1 MKSINVTL
9 ESMTVNGEEV
19 PLLSADLVVVRRP
32 ETDRIDWE
40 CVAFTLLMDP
50 FPQEPVFLE
59 MVDVVESRTLS
70 GDALVV
76 RSDQNRHVFR
86 GGGDL
91 SGLTAED
98 GLESDQ

>member
-32 ETDRIDWE
+32 ETDRLDWE

-91 SGLTAED
+91 SGLMPED
-98 GLESDQ
+98 DLGPIE

>member
-1 MKSINVTL
+1 M
-9 ESMTVNGEEV
+9 NGEEV

-91 SGLTAED
+91 SGLMPED
-98 GLESDQ
+98 DLGPIE

>member
-1 MKSINVTL
+1 
-9 ESMTVNGEEV
+9 MTVNGEEL

-32 ETDRIDWE
+32 ETDRLDWE

-50 FPQEPVFLE
+50 FPQEPVTLE

-70 GDALVV
+70 GVALVV
-76 RSDQNRHVFR
+76 RSDRNRHVFR
-86 GGGDL
+86 GGSEL

-98 GLESDQ
+98 GLDSSD

>member
-19 PLLSADLVVVRRP
+19 PLLS
-32 ETDRIDWE
+32 
-40 CVAFTLLMDP
+40 LMDP

-91 SGLTAED
+91 SGLMPED
-98 GLESDQ
+98 GLEPNQ

>member
-91 SGLTAED
+91 SGLMPED
-98 GLESDQ
+98 GLEPNQ

>member
-32 ETDRIDWE
+32 ETDRLDWE

-91 SGLTAED
+91 SGLMPED
-98 GLESDQ
+98 DLGPIK

>member
-32 ETDRIDWE
+32 ETDHLDWE

-91 SGLTAED
+91 SGLMPED
-98 GLESDQ
+98 GLESNQ

>member
-1 MKSINVTL
+1 MKSVNVTL

-32 ETDRIDWE
+32 ETDRLDWE

-91 SGLTAED
+91 SGLMPED
-98 GLESDQ
+98 GLEPNQ

>member
-1 MKSINVTL
+1 M
-9 ESMTVNGEEV
+9 NGEEV

-32 ETDRIDWE
+32 ETDRLDWE

-86 GGGDL
+86 GGDDL
-91 SGLTAED
+91 SGLLPED
-98 GLESDQ
+98 GLEPNQ

>member
-32 ETDRIDWE
+32 ESDRLDWE

-91 SGLTAED
+91 SGLTPAD
-98 GLESDQ
+98 GLEPNE

>member
-1 MKSINVTL
+1 M
-9 ESMTVNGEEV
+9 NGEEV

-50 FPQEPVFLE
+50 FPHEPVFLE

-91 SGLTAED
+91 SGLTAAD

>member
-32 ETDRIDWE
+32 ETDRLDWE

-70 GDALVV
+70 GNALVV

-91 SGLTAED
+91 SGLMPED
-98 GLESDQ
+98 GLDPNQ

>member
-9 ESMTVNGEEV
+9 ESMTVNGEDV

-32 ETDRIDWE
+32 ETDSIVWE

>member
-91 SGLTAED
+91 SGLTEED
-98 GLESDQ
+98 ALESDQ

>member
-1 MKSINVTL
+1 
-9 ESMTVNGEEV
+9 MTVNGEEV

-91 SGLTAED
+91 SGLMPED

>member
-9 ESMTVNGEEV
+9 ESLTVNGEEV

-32 ETDRIDWE
+32 ESDRLDWE

-91 SGLTAED
+91 SGLTPAD
-98 GLESDQ
+98 GLEPN

>member
-1 MKSINVTL
+1 M
-9 ESMTVNGEEV
+9 NGQEV

-32 ETDRIDWE
+32 ETDRLDWE

-91 SGLTAED
+91 SGLMPED
-98 GLESDQ
+98 GLESNQ

>member
-1 MKSINVTL
+1 M
-9 ESMTVNGEEV
+9 NGEEV

-91 SGLTAED
+91 SGLMPED
-98 GLESDQ
+98 GLEPNQ

>member
-1 MKSINVTL
+1 
-9 ESMTVNGEEV
+9 MTVNGEEL
-19 PLLSADLVVVRRP
+19 PLLSADLVVVCRI
-32 ETDRIDWE
+32 ETNRLDWE

-50 FPQEPVFLE
+50 FPQEPCFLE

-76 RSDQNRHVFR
+76 RSDKNRHVFR

-91 SGLTAED
+91 SGLTADD
-98 GLESDQ
+98 GLESDS

>member
-9 ESMTVNGEEV
+9 ESLTVNGEEV

-32 ETDRIDWE
+32 ETDRLDWE

-91 SGLTAED
+91 SGLTPAD
-98 GLESDQ
+98 GLEPNE

>member
-32 ETDRIDWE
+32 ETDRLEWE

-59 MVDVVESRTLS
+59 MIDVVESRTLS

-91 SGLTAED
+91 SGLMPED
-98 GLESDQ
+98 GLEPNQ

>member
-1 MKSINVTL
+1 
-9 ESMTVNGEEV
+9 MTVNGEEV

-32 ETDRIDWE
+32 ETDCLDWE

-91 SGLTAED
+91 SGLMPED
-98 GLESDQ
+98 GLEPNQ

>member
-32 ETDRIDWE
+32 ETDRLDWE

-70 GDALVV
+70 GNALVV

-91 SGLTAED
+91 SGLMPED
-98 GLESDQ
+98 GLEPNQ

>member
-19 PLLSADLVVVRRP
+19 PLLSADLVVVRRT

-91 SGLTAED
+91 NGLTAED

>member
-19 PLLSADLVVVRRP
+19 PLLSADLVVVRRT

-91 SGLTAED
+91 NGLTADD

>member
-1 MKSINVTL
+1 
-9 ESMTVNGEEV
+9 MTVNGEEV

-32 ETDRIDWE
+32 ETDRLDWE

-91 SGLTAED
+91 SGLMPED
-98 GLESDQ
+98 GLEPNQ

>member
-1 MKSINVTL
+1 
-9 ESMTVNGEEV
+9 MTVNGEEV

-91 SGLTAED
+91 NGLTAED

>member
-1 MKSINVTL
+1 
-9 ESMTVNGEEV
+9 MTVNGEEV

>member
-32 ETDRIDWE
+32 ETDRLDWE
-40 CVAFTLLMDP
+40 CIAFTLLMDP

-91 SGLTAED
+91 SGLMPED
-98 GLESDQ
+98 GLEPNE

>member
-1 MKSINVTL
+1 M
-9 ESMTVNGEEV
+9 NGEEV

-32 ETDRIDWE
+32 ETDRLDWE

-70 GDALVV
+70 GNALVV

-91 SGLTAED
+91 SGLMPED
-98 GLESDQ
+98 GLEPNQ

>member
-1 MKSINVTL
+1 
-9 ESMTVNGEEV
+9 V

-32 ETDRIDWE
+32 ETDRLDWE

-91 SGLTAED
+91 SGLMPED
-98 GLESDQ
+98 GLEPNQ

>member
-1 MKSINVTL
+1 M
-9 ESMTVNGEEV
+9 NGEDV

-32 ETDRIDWE
+32 ETDRLDWE

-59 MVDVVESRTLS
+59 MIDVVESRTLS
-70 GDALVV
+70 GNALVV

-91 SGLTAED
+91 SGLMPED
-98 GLESDQ
+98 GLEPNQ

>member
-1 MKSINVTL
+1 M
-9 ESMTVNGEEV
+9 MVNGEEL

-32 ETDRIDWE
+32 ETDRLDWE
-40 CVAFTLLMDP
+40 CIAFTMRMDP
-50 FPQEPVFLE
+50 FPQAPCYLE

-76 RSDQNRHVFR
+76 RSDANRHVFR

-91 SGLTAED
+91 SGLTTED
-98 GLESDQ
+98 GLDSDA

>member
-91 SGLTAED
+91 SGLTAAD

>member
-40 CVAFTLLMDP
+40 CVAFTLLMEP
-50 FPQEPVFLE
+50 FPQEPVFLA

-91 SGLTAED
+91 SGLTPED
-98 GLESDQ
+98 GLGPNQ

>member
-9 ESMTVNGEEV
+9 ESMTVNGQEV

-32 ETDRIDWE
+32 ETDRLDWE

-91 SGLTAED
+91 SGLWPED
-98 GLESDQ
+98 GLEPNH

>member
-1 MKSINVTL
+1 MKSINITL

-32 ETDRIDWE
+32 ETDRLDWE

-91 SGLTAED
+91 SGLMPED